1 MIDGSSA
8 SMANMGVCKNDP
20 LLLPTKS
27 YLCHGRMAP
36 AVAFGN
42 VMSGRPISDIA
53 LSKGKTLWLLP

>member
-1 MIDGSSA
+1 MMSGSNA

-20 LLLPTKS
+20 LLLPMKS

-42 VMSGRPISDIA
+42 VISGRPIPDIA
-53 LSKGKTLWLLP
+53 PSKGKTLWSLP